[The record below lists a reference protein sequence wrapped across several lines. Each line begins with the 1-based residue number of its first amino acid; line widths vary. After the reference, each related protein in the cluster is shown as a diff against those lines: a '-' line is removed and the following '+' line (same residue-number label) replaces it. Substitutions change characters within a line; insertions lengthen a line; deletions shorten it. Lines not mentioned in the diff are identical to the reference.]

1 MTSEAEATEATE
13 ATEKMKVTLDVDRGA
28 GKAEALSSLFTQ
40 IMQVY
45 SVSGRE
51 GALADAVEDF
61 LSRQSHL
68 LVRRLGDTVVAST
81 RFQRDSRVI
90 LAGHIDTVPVIDNF
104 PPKWLEAGDPL
115 IRPDI
120 AREHPGERV
129 MWGRGATDMK
139 ASDAVLLYLAATA
152 TDAACDL
159 SFVLYDH
166 EEVSAEFNG
175 LRKVTQERPEWI
187 QGDFAII
194 GEPTSCG
201 IEGGCNGTI
210 RFDVITHGVAA
221 HSARAWMGENAI
233 HKAADILNRLN
244 AYTPAT
250 VSVGGLEYKE
260 GLNATLVSGGKGT
273 NVIPDECRVHVNYR
287 FAPNKSLE
295 EAKSLMMGEGSGIVL
310 GEGEGT
316 AVGGVFEG
324 FGIEMKDESP
334 AARPGMDSELT
345 ASLADLV
352 FERTGQQ
359 AKAKLGWTDVA
370 RFSQLGIPAV
380 NFGAGDPLLAHKHD
394 EQIPESDLLLMA
406 DILEHWLSSR
416 R

>member
-1 MTSEAEATEATE
+1 
-13 ATEKMKVTLDVDRGA
+13 MKVTLDVDRGA

>member
-1 MTSEAEATEATE
+1 
-13 ATEKMKVTLDVDRGA
+13 MKVTLDVDRGA

-175 LRKVTQERPEWI
+175 LRKVTQEHPEWI

>member
-1 MTSEAEATEATE
+1 
-13 ATEKMKVTLDVDRGA
+13 MKVTLDVDRGA

-352 FERTGQQ
+352 YERTGQQ